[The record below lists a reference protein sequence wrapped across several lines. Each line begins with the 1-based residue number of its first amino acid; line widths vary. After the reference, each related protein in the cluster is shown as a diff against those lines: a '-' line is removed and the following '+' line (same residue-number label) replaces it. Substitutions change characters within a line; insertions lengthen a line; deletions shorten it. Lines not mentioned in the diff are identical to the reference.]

1 MKKSLVIF
9 NLVFFIFTSQIL
21 ISQNIILNFT
31 NEKNLKN
38 WIIVNDDVMGGIS
51 TSNLFINKDGNGV
64 FEGRISTSY
73 NGGFASIRYNCK
85 RIYIKDSNSI
95 KLKLKGDK
103 KEYQLRIKANR
114 EDYYSYLLPFK
125 TSGEWQDIII
135 PLEEMYASFRGR
147 RLNIRNFNNDYFEEI
162 SFLIWNKKNEN
173 FNLLIDK
180 ITLQ

>member
-162 SFLIWNKKNEN
+162 SFLIGNKKNEN